1 MYELSVVFTLSFL
14 ESIIVKHI
22 VEYERALLFGCWFR
36 EKVEEP
42 HKKIIEYAQL
52 SADGSFEFTFVTLQ
66 TNASKADHVV
76 EQITE
81 LGDWGLVG
89 DIHFTITKNEVVDE
103 QLYAADLNDSNNY
116 HAYRVLQLN
125 HHVFEYQHISTNEI
139 FIMRRIYDNIG
150 HC

>member
-1 MYELSVVFTLSFL
+1 
-14 ESIIVKHI
+14 
-22 VEYERALLFGCWFR
+22 VEYERELLFGRWFR
-36 EKVEEP
+36 EDIDEPNKKV
-42 HKKIIEYAQL
+42 IEYAQL

-66 TNASKADHVV
+66 VKVGEADQVV

-89 DIHFTITKNEVVDE
+89 DIHFTITKNEIVDE
-103 QLYAADLNDSNNY
+103 QLFAADLNDSNNY

-125 HHVFEYQHISTNEI
+125 HHVFEYQHINTNEI
-139 FIMRRIYDNIG
+139 FIMRKITDNIG

>member
-1 MYELSVVFTLSFL
+1 M
-14 ESIIVKHI
+14 K
-22 VEYERALLFGCWFR
+22 YERELLFGRWFR
-36 EKVEEP
+36 EDIDEPNKKV
-42 HKKIIEYAQL
+42 IEYAQL

-66 TNASKADHVV
+66 VKVGEADQVV
-76 EQITE
+76 EQVTE

-125 HHVFEYQHISTNEI
+125 HHVFEYQHVNTSEI
-139 FIMRRIYDNIG
+139 FIMRKITDNIG